1 MSLCVSSGYMSVQ
14 VCVSMHVDMLVNISD
29 VGEYISHAHSHISK
43 WRWMNIYIYICNIT
57 SLVYISILK
66 DI

>member
-29 VGEYISHAHSHISK
+29 VG
-43 WRWMNIYIYICNIT
+43 
-57 SLVYISILK
+57 
-66 DI
+66 